1 MGKFLMK
8 WLLSLKV
15 ILFCTILYSVEA
27 KSQTI
32 VENQA
37 LDFGLFVMVN
47 NSSVKSINLLSTGSY
62 VADPDFIFFLEPQMA
77 NVTVDDY
84 PPLTELEVTLGTTVL
99 DPLGAVGANFFISDV
114 FTHPMTVNTDASG
127 SATFDIGAR
136 LNSDGGGDIYSD
148 SDYEGIYSVSVA
160 PVM

>member
-1 MGKFLMK
+1 MK
-8 WLLSLKV
+8 WSLSLKLLTFCI
-15 ILFCTILYSVEA
+15 ILFYSGEPKA
-27 KSQTI
+27 QNI
-32 VENQA
+32 VENQT
-37 LDFGLFVMVN
+37 LSFGRFILAS

-62 VADPDFIFFLEPQMA
+62 VADSDFIFFLEPQMA
-77 NVTVDDY
+77 NITLDDY

-114 FTHPMTVNTDASG
+114 FTNPIIINTDASG

-136 LNSDGGGDIYSD
+136 LNSDGRGDIHSD

-160 PVM
+160 PAM